1 MQAVFSRSN
10 CPIHHLCNLYFDHPK
25 LMMICFGP
33 PILNGYRV
41 RVTLPTAIT
50 LFRIAL
56 IPLFVVV
63 FYLPFAW
70 SNLAATVV
78 FFIASLSDWID
89 GYLARV
95 LKQESSFGAFLD
107 PVADKL
113 MVVVAIVLL
122 VNENSSIYVVLPSI
136 VIVAREIS
144 ISALREW
151 MAELGNR
158 NIVRVSFVGKAK
170 TTAQLFSL
178 LLMIYRN
185 PVGEIPVFS
194 IGLGFYYLAAVLTLI
209 SMLIYLRAA
218 WPVITRNS

>member
-1 MQAVFSRSN
+1 M
-10 CPIHHLCNLYFDHPK
+10 K
-25 LMMICFGP
+25 L
-33 PILNGYRV
+33 
-41 RVTLPTAIT
+41 TLPTAIT

-70 SNLAATVV
+70 ANLAAAGL
-78 FFIASLSDWID
+78 FALASFSDWVD

-113 MVVVAIVLL
+113 MVVVAIILL
-122 VNENSSIYVVLPSI
+122 VQAHPSIYIALPSV

-151 MAELGNR
+151 MAGIGNSAA
-158 NIVRVSFVGKAK
+158 VRVSLIGKAK

-178 LLMIYRN
+178 FLMIYAEPFN
-185 PVGEIPVFS
+185 DIPIFE
-194 IGLGFYYLAAVLTLI
+194 IGLGFYFLAAVFTI
-209 SMLIYLRAA
+209 VSMFIYLRAA
-218 WPVITRNS
+218 WPVIRKNS